1 MKVGKIG
8 GMVLICVLM
17 AVALNVPAKA
27 AAGSTKEPLRI
38 DALASEKLDE
48 GILEDSRG
56 QIGSRAAGSLD
67 VTVSPYKARKADSS
81 FPLEAEQTVTLNC
94 SYTPNSASVD
104 FGLIAPNGY
113 FYYLNSTTGTINQ
126 EIQVGERGQYTLAVR
141 NNSSQKVS
149 VLGYVYY

>member
-1 MKVGKIG
+1 MKTGKVGLAA
-8 GMVLICVLM
+8 LICVLM

-27 AAGSTKEPLRI
+27 AADSATLRL
-38 DALASEKLDE
+38 DALAFEILDE
-48 GILEDSRG
+48 SAIEISSS
-56 QIGSRAAGSLD
+56 QAGSRAAGSLD

-126 EIQVGERGQYTLAVR
+126 EIQVSERGQYTLAVR